1 MDLDDVL
8 NLVRPDIRALKAY
21 SSARSLASDGNVG
34 GGVEMLYLDANESPV
49 EPFQGSVN
57 LNRYDSQQPPVV
69 LERLAKIYGVEPDNI
84 MMSRGSDEAID
95 VIIRTFCQPASDES
109 ILHTPP
115 TFGMYAQY
123 AAIHG
128 TRVISVPL
136 DPYDFSLNTEE
147 VLRHVKGAS
156 NTVKVVFLCSP
167 NNPTGAQIDPKALV
181 DVIQKSNAIVVVD
194 EAYIE
199 YCDTQKLMQLL
210 PFNPQLILLRT
221 LSKARAMAGARL
233 GCTIGAKPV
242 IAMLR
247 KVLPPYPMTR
257 PAMDAVQRA
266 LMPENQDQLRNIR
279 ALIIE
284 ERERMSM
291 ALNASM
297 DVDRVWP
304 SATNFLLVQ
313 VKDPAKMMKLAADHG
328 IILRDM
334 SAQIPRAI
342 RVTLGLPAQ
351 NDRVLD
357 AWGISVQ
364 CV

>member
-1 MDLDDVL
+1 MNIDDVL
-8 NLVRPDIRALKAY
+8 GLVRPDIRALKAY
-21 SSARSLASDGNVG
+21 SSARSLASDSNAQ
-34 GGVEMLYLDANESPV
+34 GGVETLYLDANESPV
-49 EPFQGSVN
+49 EPFQGSVH

-95 VIIRTFCQPASDES
+95 VIIRTFCQPAGGDS

-123 AAIHG
+123 AAVNA

-136 DPYDFSLNTEE
+136 DPYDFSLNTDE
-147 VLRHVKGAS
+147 VLRHVQAG
-156 NTVKVVFLCSP
+156 THVKVVFLCSP
-167 NNPTGAQIDPKALV
+167 NNPTGARIDPKALV
-181 DVIQKSNAIVVVD
+181 DVIQKSNAIIVVD

-199 YCDTQKLMQLL
+199 YCDEQKLMQLL

-233 GCTIGAKPV
+233 GCAIGAKPV
-242 IAMLR
+242 IEMLR

-266 LMPENQDQLRNIR
+266 LMPENQEQLKNIR
-279 ALIIE
+279 NLIIE

-297 DVDRVWP
+297 DVERVWP

-313 VKDPAKMMKLAADHG
+313 VKDPAKMMALATQNG

-342 RVTLGLPAQ
+342 RVTLGLPEQ
-351 NDRVLD
+351 NNRVLA
-357 AWGISVQ
+357 AWGISVE
-364 CV
+364 CA

>member
-1 MDLDDVL
+1 MDIDDVL
-8 NLVRPDIRALKAY
+8 ALVRPDIRALKAY
-21 SSARSLASDGNVG
+21 SSARSLASDGAG
-34 GGVEMLYLDANESPV
+34 QSGVETLYLDANESPV
-49 EPFQGSVN
+49 EPFQGSVH

-128 TRVISVPL
+128 ARVISVPL
-136 DPYDFSLNTEE
+136 DPYDFSLKTDE
-147 VLRHVKGAS
+147 VLRHVKGPN

-167 NNPTGAQIDPKALV
+167 NNPTGAQIDQKALV

-233 GCTIGAKPV
+233 GCAIGAKPV

-266 LMPENQDQLRNIR
+266 LMPENQHQLKNIR
-279 ALIIE
+279 AIIIE

-297 DVDRVWP
+297 DVERVWP